1 MLKTFVTAS
10 AVVALLAAAPALA
23 VDAAQPANP
32 AATSGQAQPKT
43 APLPLKPGAAAPAPA
58 AGGQAAAPAD
68 TNTQVAA
75 TDKFLSQ
82 QQDGQ
87 MLASNV
93 MGQTVYDGS
102 GNNLGSVNDIV
113 LDKDGKMAAV
123 VIGVGGFL
131 GIGQKNVAV
140 SIEAINRTTDENGK
154 LKLVLNASK
163 DEIDQ
168 APAFTTLADLK
179 AQQMQQMQP
188 QPPAGGALAPAP
200 APSPAPANPNTNS

>member
-1 MLKTFVTAS
+1 MLKTLMTAS
-10 AVVALLAAAPALA
+10 AVVALLAAVPAVA
-23 VDAAQPANP
+23 EDAGQPANS
-32 AATSGQAQPKT
+32 AASPDTPLKT
-43 APLPLKPGAAAPAPA
+43 APQPLQPDVGSPAPS
-58 AGGQAAAPAD
+58 GDNQAAAPAD
-68 TNTQVAA
+68 TNKQAAA
-75 TDKFLSQ
+75 TDKFLT
-82 QQDGQ
+82 QQDDSQ
-87 MLASNV
+87 MLASSI

-140 SIEAINRTTDENGK
+140 SIDAIDRTTDENGDPK
-154 LKLVLNASK
+154 FVLNASA

-168 APAFTTLADLK
+168 APGFTTLADLK
-179 AQQMQQMQP
+179 AKEQQQMQP

-200 APSPAPANPNTNS
+200 APSPTPADPNTNS

>member
-1 MLKTFVTAS
+1 V
-10 AVVALLAAAPALA
+10 PAI
-23 VDAAQPANP
+23 AQNGANPANP
-32 AATSGQAQPKT
+32 TTTDQ
-43 APLPLKPGAAAPAPA
+43 PLPRQTPQPTLPAVVTPAPA
-58 AGGQAAAPAD
+58 AGGQAAAPAH
-68 TNTQVAA
+68 TNKQVAA

-93 MGQTVYDGS
+93 MGQTVYDSS

-140 SIEAINRTTDENGK
+140 SIEAIDRTTDENGN

-168 APAFTTLADLK
+168 APGFTTLADLK
-179 AQQMQQMQP
+179 AKEQQQMQP

-200 APSPAPANPNTNS
+200 SPGAAPAPANPNTNS

>member
-10 AVVALLAAAPALA
+10 AVVALLAAAPALRCGRCTSRQSGR
-23 VDAAQPANP
+23 QP
-32 AATSGQAQPKT
+32 GQAQPTT

-140 SIEAINRTTDENGK
+140 SIEAINRTTDENGN

-179 AQQMQQMQP
+179 AQQMQP

-200 APSPAPANPNTNS
+200 APSPANPNSGA

>member
-1 MLKTFVTAS
+1 
-10 AVVALLAAAPALA
+10 
-23 VDAAQPANP
+23 
-32 AATSGQAQPKT
+32 
-43 APLPLKPGAAAPAPA
+43 
-58 AGGQAAAPAD
+58 
-68 TNTQVAA
+68 
-75 TDKFLSQ
+75 
-82 QQDGQ
+82 
-87 MLASNV
+87 

-140 SIEAINRTTDENGK
+140 SIEAINRTTDENGN

-168 APAFTTLADLK
+168 APALHDAGRPQGQGAAAD
-179 AQQMQQMQP
+179 AAAAAGRRCAGTGPEVRCSCQP
-188 QPPAGGALAPAP
+188 QLWRVVPRRARTFSSRRVTRPGGSNAV
-200 APSPAPANPNTNS
+200 

>member
-1 MLKTFVTAS
+1 MLKTLVTAS
-10 AVVALLAAAPALA
+10 AVVALLTAVPAI
-23 VDAAQPANP
+23 AQNGANPANP
-32 AATSGQAQPKT
+32 ATTDQPLPKKAPQPAQP
-43 APLPLKPGAAAPAPA
+43 AAGTPAPA
-58 AGGQAAAPAD
+58 GGNQAAAPTD
-68 TNTQVAA
+68 TNKQVAA
-75 TDKFLSQ
+75 TDKFLTQ

-140 SIEAINRTTDENGK
+140 SIEAINRTTDENGD

-168 APAFTTLADLK
+168 APGFTTLADLK
-179 AQQMQQMQP
+179 AQEQQQMQP

-200 APSPAPANPNTNS
+200 GAAPAPANPNTNS

>member
-1 MLKTFVTAS
+1 MLKTLVTAS
-10 AVVALLAAAPALA
+10 AVVALLAAVPAI
-23 VDAAQPANP
+23 AQNGANPANP
-32 AATSGQAQPKT
+32 ATTDQPLLKKAPQPAQP
-43 APLPLKPGAAAPAPA
+43 AAGSPAPA
-58 AGGQAAAPAD
+58 AGNQAAAPSD
-68 TNTQVAA
+68 TTKQVAA

-93 MGQTVYDGS
+93 MGQTVYDSS

-140 SIEAINRTTDENGK
+140 SIEAINRTTDENGNPK
-154 LKLVLNASK
+154 FVLNASK

-179 AQQMQQMQP
+179 AQQQQQMQP

-200 APSPAPANPNTNS
+200 APAPAPASPSTNS

>member
-1 MLKTFVTAS
+1 MLKTLVTAS
-10 AVVALLAAAPALA
+10 AVVALLAAAPAMAQSGDQPSNPATTDQPLPKK
-23 VDAAQPANP
+23 VPQPAQPA
-32 AATSGQAQPKT
+32 AGT
-43 APLPLKPGAAAPAPA
+43 LAPA
-58 AGGQAAAPAD
+58 GGNQAAAPSDAKK
-68 TNTQVAA
+68 QVAA
-75 TDKFLSQ
+75 SNKFLNQ

-87 MLASNV
+87 ILASNV
-93 MGQTVYDGS
+93 MSQTVYDSS

-113 LDKDGKMAAV
+113 LDKDGKMVAV

-140 SIEAINRTTDENGK
+140 SIEAINRTTDANGN

-163 DEIDQ
+163 DEIDH

-179 AQQMQQMQP
+179 AKEQQQMQP

-200 APSPAPANPNTNS
+200 SPTPANPNTNS